1 MTTLSQGIWNEFFWD
16 GPKLNQAFICA
27 CIAPTC
33 KSSAIRSFDP
43 LFGIDGV
50 IVNLQGLI
58 EITPELN
65 PKPQEPLT

>member
-50 IVNLQGLI
+50 IVNL
-58 EITPELN
+58 
-65 PKPQEPLT
+65 